1 MYGRRDVSPDYDVYP
16 KVVPADCESKI
27 TIRPIG
33 EHAAFHA
40 DREYKIEVYQLTKG
54 SVWTYGDVGQKAYP
68 VTINEDGSVTLT
80 HVFPEEQEHFIRIL
94 ADGKRLVQLS
104 VYSLRPDLYG
114 RYAYMGDLHMHTFR
128 SDGRQAPAVV
138 AANYRKFGYDFMAM
152 TDHRVYY
159 ASLEAIRAYADVP
172 LDFTL
177 FAGEEIHFTKDPVH
191 IVNFGGRY
199 SINGLWKHS
208 PQYQIKGDDLNWR
221 TVDGKDAPTPITE
234 EEFNALIDA
243 RMEAMEDVPA
253 GVDKRVYATC
263 TWIFDQIRAAGGL
276 GIFCH
281 PYWISDV
288 FEVPEALVEYMMEKQ
303 PFDAFEVL
311 GGENYFEQNGFQTAR
326 YYSDRIKGR
335 DYPIVGSTDSH
346 SSVNNENAYVA
357 RTIVFSPS
365 MEHDTLLGAIKDRYS
380 VAVDG
385 ISKELRLV
393 GEERLIRY
401 GWFLLANYFPIH
413 DELCFEEGRLM
424 KIYATGSAE
433 ERADAARLLTA
444 IHGRMDTLRKK
455 YFGH

>member
-1 MYGRRDVSPDYDVYP
+1 MYGKRDVSPDYDLYP
-16 KVVPADCESKI
+16 KVVPADKASTV

-54 SVWTYGDVGQKAYP
+54 SAWTYGDVGQKTYP
-68 VTINEDGSVTLT
+68 LVINEDGSVSFT
-80 HVFPEEQEHFIRIL
+80 HVFPEEQEHFIRIFS
-94 ADGKRLVQLS
+94 DGKRIVQLS
-104 VYSLRPDLYG
+104 VYSVKEDLYG
-114 RYAYMGDLHMHTFR
+114 RYPYMGDLHMHTFR

-152 TDHRVYY
+152 TDHRAYY
-159 ASLEAIRAYADVP
+159 ASLEAIRAYEDVP

-177 FAGEEIHFTKDPVH
+177 FAGEEVHFHRDPVH
-191 IVNFGGRY
+191 IVNFGGRF
-199 SINGLWKHS
+199 SINGLWKNS
-208 PQYQIKGDDLNWR
+208 PQYQAKGDDLAWR
-221 TVDGKDAPTPITE
+221 TSDGKDAPAPMTE

-243 RMEAMEDVPA
+243 RMEKMADVPA

-263 TWIFDQIRAAGGL
+263 TWIFEKIREGGGL
-276 GIFCH
+276 GIFAH

-288 FEVPEALVEYMMEKQ
+288 FEVPEALVEHMMAEQ

-335 DYPIVGSTDSH
+335 NYPIVGSTDSH
-346 SSVNNENAYVA
+346 SSVNNENAYLA
-357 RTIVFSPS
+357 RTIVFAPS
-365 MEHDTLLGAIKDRYS
+365 MEHDALLGSIKDRYS

-433 ERADAARLLTA
+433 ERADAARLLKA
-444 IHGRMDTLRKK
+444 IYGRMDTLRQK